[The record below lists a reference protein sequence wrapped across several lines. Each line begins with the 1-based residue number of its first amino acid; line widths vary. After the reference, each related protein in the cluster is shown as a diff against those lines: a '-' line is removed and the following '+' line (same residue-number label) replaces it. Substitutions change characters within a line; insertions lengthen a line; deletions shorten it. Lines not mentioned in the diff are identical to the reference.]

1 MLYNQNNM
9 DNQLSL
15 MKSISKKQVPIISTL
30 PQNLKANKYI
40 LWQGDTEKFIDKL
53 PSINKFDL
61 VVTSPPYNLGK
72 EYETKKDL
80 KYYLDWQERIIK
92 KIVPKVKDTGSIC
105 WQVGNYIDNG
115 SVWPLDIE
123 LAPIFRSLGLQ
134 LRNRIIWRF
143 GHGLHAQK
151 RFSGRYEVILW
162 FTKTDDYVFNLD
174 PVRVP
179 SKYPGKKHYKG
190 PKAGEYSGNP
200 KGKNPEDIWEIP
212 NVNSNHIE
220 KTIHPC
226 QFPVGLIERLILS
239 LTNEKDL
246 IFDPFAG
253 VASTGVAAAIH
264 GRRFWGTDISKDYLK
279 IGQQR
284 IIDALNGMAKYRS
297 YKKPIYDH
305 TKSKLSQRPT
315 AFTSTQED
323 NDL

>member
-1 MLYNQNNM
+1 MGT
-9 DNQLSL
+9 QLSL
-15 MKSISKKQVPIISTL
+15 LKTINKRQVAILSSMPKNI
-30 PQNLKANKYI
+30 KAHKYM
-40 LWQGDTEKFIDKL
+40 LWLGDVESFVDVL
-53 PSINKFDL
+53 PSTNKFDL

-80 KYYLDWQERIIK
+80 KYYIDWQERLIK
-92 KIVPKVKDTGSIC
+92 KIVPRVKDTGSIC

-123 LAPIFRSLGLQ
+123 LAHVFRNLGLQ

-143 GHGLHAQK
+143 GHGFHAQK

-162 FTKTDDYVFNLD
+162 FTKTDDYTFNLD
-174 PVRVP
+174 PVRIP

-200 KGKNPEDIWEIP
+200 KGKNPEDVWEIP

-226 QFPVGLIERLILS
+226 QFPVGLIERLVLS

-253 VASTGVAAAIH
+253 VGSTGVAAAIH
-264 GRRFWGTDISKDYLK
+264 NRLFWGADISKDYLK
-279 IGQQR
+279 IGRQR
-284 IIDALNGMAKYRS
+284 IIDALNGEAKYRS
-297 YKKPIYDH
+297 HKKPIYDH
-305 TKSKLSQRPT
+305 TQSKLSEKPVD
-315 AFTSTQED
+315 FLNSED
-323 NDL
+323 KNNS

>member
-1 MLYNQNNM
+1 MTNK
-9 DNQLSL
+9 QLPL
-15 MKSISKKQVPIISTL
+15 LKPISKKQVPVLTSI
-30 PQNLKANKYI
+30 PQNIKSNKYM
-40 LWQGDTEKFIDKL
+40 LWLGDVEKFLDEL
-53 PSINKFDL
+53 PSSHKFDL
-61 VVTSPPYNLGK
+61 IATSPPYNLGK

-80 KYYLDWQERIIK
+80 KNYVDWQESIIK
-92 KIVPKVKDTGSIC
+92 KLIPRIKDTGSIC

-123 LAPIFRSLGLQ
+123 LAHIFKKLGLQ

-162 FTKTDDYVFNLD
+162 FTKTDNYTFNLD
-174 PVRVP
+174 PVRIP

-200 KGKNPEDIWEIP
+200 KGKNPEDVWEIP

-239 LTNEKDL
+239 LTNEKEL

-253 VASTGVAAAIH
+253 VGSTGVAAAIH
-264 GRRFWGTDISKDYLK
+264 NRHFWGTDISKDYIK

-284 IIDALNGMAKYRS
+284 IVDALNGEAKYRS
-297 YKKPIYDH
+297 HNKPIYDH
-305 TKSKLSQRPT
+305 TKSKLSRKPIE
-315 AFTSTQED
+315 FLNGED
-323 NDL
+323 QNNS

>member
-1 MLYNQNNM
+1 MGT
-9 DNQLSL
+9 QLSL
-15 MKSISKKQVPIISTL
+15 LKTASKRQVPVLLSM
-30 PQNLKANKYI
+30 PQDVKMRQYM
-40 LWQGDTEKFIDKL
+40 LWLGDVEKFIDEL
-53 PSINKFDL
+53 PSNNKFDL

-80 KYYLDWQERIIK
+80 KHYIEWQERIIK
-92 KIVPKVKDTGSIC
+92 KIAPRIKDTGSIC

-115 SVWPLDIE
+115 SIWPLDLE
-123 LAPIFRSLGLQ
+123 LAHIFRTMGLQ

-162 FTKTDDYVFNLD
+162 FTKTDNYIFNLD
-174 PVRVP
+174 PVRIP

-200 KGKNPEDIWEIP
+200 KGKNPEDVWEIP

-226 QFPVGLIERLILS
+226 QFPVGLIERLVLS

-253 VASTGVAAAIH
+253 VCSAGVAAAIH
-264 GRRFWGTDISKDYLK
+264 NRHFWGAEISKDYLK

-284 IIDALNGMAKYRS
+284 IVDALNGEAKYRS
-297 YKKPIYDH
+297 FKKPIYDH
-305 TKSKLSQRPT
+305 TKSKLSLTP
-315 AFTSTQED
+315 STFSSHQAE
-323 NDL
+323 NDDL

>member
-1 MLYNQNNM
+1 MNR
-9 DNQLSL
+9 QLPL
-15 MKSISKKQVPIISTL
+15 IEQISKKQVPILSSIPKSIKS
-30 PQNLKANKYI
+30 QKYL
-40 LWQGDTEKFIDKL
+40 LWLGDVENFIDQL
-53 PSINKFDL
+53 PSTNEFDL

-80 KYYLDWQERIIK
+80 KYYVDWQESVIK
-92 KIVPKVKDTGSIC
+92 KIVPRLKDTGSIC

-115 SVWPLDIE
+115 SVWPLDLE
-123 LAPIFRSLGLQ
+123 LAHIFKKMGLQ

-162 FTKTDDYVFNLD
+162 FTKTDNYTFNLD
-174 PVRVP
+174 PVRIP

-200 KGKNPEDIWEIP
+200 KGKNPEDVWEIP

-226 QFPVGLIERLILS
+226 QFPVGLIERLVLS
-239 LTNEKDL
+239 LTNEKEL

-253 VASTGVAAAIH
+253 VGSTGVAAAIH
-264 GRRFWGTDISKDYLK
+264 NRHFWGTDISKDYLK

-284 IIDALNGMAKYRS
+284 IVDALNGEAKYRS
-297 YKKPIYDH
+297 HKKPIYDH
-305 TKSKLSQRPT
+305 TKSKLSKVPVD
-315 AFTSTQED
+315 FLNSED
-323 NDL
+323 NNNT